1 MELEDFIKRY
11 GDTVAIGDM
20 PDTMP
25 KVIRSPDPFAPGTP
39 FEQSSR
45 NFTNQEVQLQKRLE
59 TLNSADTSDYNFIQR
74 KTHSMEQIEQEMH

>member
-11 GDTVAIGDM
+11 GETVAIGDI

-25 KVIRSPDPFAPGTP
+25 KVIRSPKPFEPGTP

-45 NFTNQEVQLQKRLE
+45 NFTNKEVQLQKRLE
-59 TLNSADTSDYNFIQR
+59 ALNSADTSEYNFIQR
-74 KTHSMEQIEQEMH
+74 QTHAMET